1 MCTRHNE
8 QHEEWGHNKDI
19 TQWRKKGEKEKQEK
33 KKKSLNTSVNL
44 TIKSTVQLFRE
55 KVQTMQRMHSI

>member
-1 MCTRHNE
+1 MNNMRSEATIRTY
-8 QHEEWGHNKDI
+8 I
-19 TQWRKKGEKEKQEK
+19 TQWRKKGEKEKQQQQK
-33 KKKSLNTSVNL
+33 KCLNTSVNL